1 MHISN
6 EVKTIDEK
14 IITPILESLFIMNKQ
29 NGCRSRV
36 DGLTDYSFSLNSESQ
51 PIPKELL
58 IEVEKIIC
66 TKINTYI
73 NEQNK
78 KLQIVNKEINI
89 EIHKNYFYFSAND
102 MYAENYIDRKDIDNN
117 VENPNSNSKNDSMDD
132 NIIFM
137 LRPKNKKNN
146 NNFDINREQEY
157 KST

>member
-1 MHISN
+1 MHISK
-6 EVKTIDEK
+6 EVKTIDK
-14 IITPILESLFIMNKQ
+14 QIITPILESLFIMNKQ

-36 DGLTDYSFSLNSESQ
+36 DGLTENLFSLDSES
-51 PIPKELL
+51 PPFPKELL

-89 EIHKNYFYFSAND
+89 EIHKNYFSANG

-132 NIIFM
+132 NDNIIFM
-137 LRPKNKKNN
+137 LRPKNNKKNN
-146 NNFDINREQEY
+146 NFDVDREQEY